1 MGSGR
6 PGNRGRT
13 VKRQRAFTL
22 IEVLVA
28 MAVFAVLAAFAYG
41 TLSQTLL
48 SAEILSARMDRL
60 QALQRTMRLLTD
72 DLQQLAPR
80 PVRDVLG
87 DNLRPA
93 LDTGFQSGFALEL
106 TRSGWSNPV
115 VLPRGTQQRAAYR
128 IEDGELIRFHWYAL
142 DRTLSN
148 EPVSVTLLDGVEAMQ
163 LRFVM
168 GDNNYSDQWPP
179 LNRPGALGARQRP
192 RAVEVTLLLED
203 EGEIRRLIEVAP

>member
-1 MGSGR
+1 MI
-6 PGNRGRT
+6 
-13 VKRQRAFTL
+13 RQRAFTL

-28 MAVFAVLAAFAYG
+28 MAVFAVLAGFAYS
-41 TLSQTLL
+41 TLGQTLL
-48 SAEILSARMDRL
+48 SAEILNERMDRL

-80 PVRDVLG
+80 PIRDELG

-106 TRSGWSNPV
+106 TRSGWSNPI

-128 IEDGELIRFHWYAL
+128 IEDGELIRFHWHAL

-148 EPVSVTLLDGVEAMQ
+148 EPVSVTLLDGVEGLQ
-163 LRFVM
+163 FRFLV
-168 GDNNYSDQWPP
+168 GNNDYTEQWPP
-179 LNRPGALGARQRP
+179 LNLPGALGARQRP
-192 RAVEVTLLLED
+192 RAVEIILRLEE

>member
-1 MGSGR
+1 MR
-6 PGNRGRT
+6 RVRG
-13 VKRQRAFTL
+13 FTL

-28 MAVFAVLAAFAYG
+28 MAVFSVLAAFAYS

-48 SAEILSARMDRL
+48 SAEILGERMDRL
-60 QALQRTMRLLTD
+60 QALQRTMRMLTD

-80 PVRDVLG
+80 PVRDEFG

-93 LDTGFQSGFALEL
+93 LDTGFQSGFAIEL

-115 VLPRGTQQRAAYR
+115 VLPRGTQQRVAYR
-128 IEDGELIRFHWYAL
+128 IADDELIRYHWYAL

-148 EPVSVTLLDGVEAMQ
+148 EPVSVTLLNGVER
-163 LRFVM
+163 LRFRFLV
-168 GDNNYSDQWPP
+168 DENDYSDHWPP
-179 LNRPGALGARQRP
+179 LNRPDMLGARQRP
-192 RAVEVTLLLED
+192 RGIEIGLLLEN

>member
-1 MGSGR
+1 MI
-6 PGNRGRT
+6 
-13 VKRQRAFTL
+13 RQRAFTL

-28 MAVFAVLAAFAYG
+28 MAVFAVLAGFAYS
-41 TLSQTLL
+41 TLGQTLL
-48 SAEILSARMDRL
+48 SAEILNERMDRL
-60 QALQRTMRLLTD
+60 QALQRTMRHLTD

-80 PVRDVLG
+80 PIRDELG

-106 TRSGWSNPV
+106 TRSGWSNPI

-128 IEDGELIRFHWYAL
+128 VEDGELIRFHWHAL

-148 EPVSVTLLDGVEAMQ
+148 EPVSVKLLDGVEDLQ
-163 LRFVM
+163 FRFLV
-168 GDNNYSDQWPP
+168 GNNDYTEQWPP
-179 LNRPGALGARQRP
+179 LNLPGALGARQRP
-192 RAVEVTLLLED
+192 RAVEITLLLEE